1 MRAYTSCDCH
11 NAHLL
16 PLLNLQDLLSKELL
30 RRRLGALRVVPRD
43 LLANVGGAL
52 TQEIGDKPE
61 LPNEIFN
68 HPLDVGVGLEG
79 IIVPSHVT
87 QNGSV
92 IVLPSMQSMS
102 HAEPSLPIDQEMER
116 NANGDILL

>member
-1 MRAYTSCDCH
+1 MTPRE
-11 NAHLL
+11 
-16 PLLNLQDLLSKELL
+16 DLEANDAKM
-30 RRRLGALRVVPRD
+30 D
-43 LLANVGGAL
+43 LLANVGDAL
-52 TQEIGDKPE
+52 TQEIGVKPE

>member
-43 LLANVGGAL
+43 LMATKALHGRKHAITVVDGTLVGILLLVETAVMFCSL
-52 TQEIGDKPE
+52 FHDQTPTQ
-61 LPNEIFN
+61 
-68 HPLDVGVGLEG
+68 
-79 IIVPSHVT
+79 
-87 QNGSV
+87 
-92 IVLPSMQSMS
+92 IVL
-102 HAEPSLPIDQEMER
+102 
-116 NANGDILL
+116 